1 MLAMPC
7 AKVMEIGGTLDVFYA
22 ANVLLA
28 ETGSSDPGY
37 TVEVVSPVAV
47 VRSWPGLCIKAERS
61 YRSVQGPIDT
71 LITTGTDTAAEAT
84 QDAELVS
91 WLARVAPHTR
101 RLVGLRT
108 GTFVLAAAGL
118 LDGRRA
124 TSHWLFRDELTRL
137 FPKIRLERD
146 PIYVRDGSIY
156 TGVGASAGLD
166 LALALVEQDV
176 GRRIALDVAQRQVFF
191 LKRPGGQAQ
200 FSVQLSAQL
209 AEREP
214 LRDLQMWVADHPSG
228 DLSVDALARRV
239 AMSPR
244 TFCRVFVREI
254 GMTPGRF
261 VERVHVEAARRL
273 LEESARST
281 PEIAVACRFGSAEAM
296 RFAFRR
302 ALGVSPKTY
311 RSRFYSTVSS
321 WRRRIRHGCSGR
333 TQRARRFYSRRRT
346 ISRVD
351 HRRTPRGDRARAT
364 PSQPSRQRPH
374 RCWCISHADST
385 LARWR

>member
-1 MLAMPC
+1 MTPRRIVMVAMPC
-7 AKVMEIGGTLDVFYA
+7 AEVMEIGGTLDVFYA
-22 ANVLLA
+22 ANVVLA
-28 ETGSSDPGY
+28 EAGSSDPGY
-37 TVEVVSPVAV
+37 AVEVVSPVAV

-61 YRSVQGPIDT
+61 YRSVRGPMDT
-71 LITTGTDTAAEAT
+71 LIITGTDTAAEAT

-91 WLARVAPHTR
+91 WLARVAPRTR
-101 RLVGLRT
+101 RLVGLCT

-118 LDGRRA
+118 LDSRRA
-124 TSHWLFRDELTRL
+124 TSHWLFCDELTRR
-137 FPKIRLERD
+137 FPKIHVERD

-176 GRRIALDVAQRQVFF
+176 GRRIALDVAKREVFF

-200 FSVQLSAQL
+200 FSVQLSAQI

-214 LRDLQMWVADHPSG
+214 LRDLQMWIADHPHA
-228 DLSVDALARRV
+228 DLSLDALARRA

-244 TFCRVFVREI
+244 NFCRVFVREV

-261 VERVHVEAARRL
+261 VERMRVEAARRL

-281 PEIAVACRFGSAEAM
+281 PEIAVACGFGSAETM
-296 RFAFRR
+296 RRAFRR

-321 WRRRIRHGCSGR
+321 
-333 TQRARRFYSRRRT
+333 
-346 ISRVD
+346 
-351 HRRTPRGDRARAT
+351 
-364 PSQPSRQRPH
+364 
-374 RCWCISHADST
+374 
-385 LARWR
+385 

>member
-1 MLAMPC
+1 MTPRRIVMVAMPC
-7 AKVMEIGGTLDVFYA
+7 AEVMEIGGTLDVFYA
-22 ANVLLA
+22 ANVVLA
-28 ETGSSDPGY
+28 EAGSSDQGY
-37 TVEVVSPVAV
+37 AVEVVSPVAV

-61 YRSVQGPIDT
+61 YRSVRGPIDT
-71 LITTGTDTAAEAT
+71 LIITGTDTAAEAT

-91 WLARVAPHTR
+91 WLARVAPRTR
-101 RLVGLRT
+101 RLVGLCT

-118 LDGRRA
+118 LDSRRA
-124 TSHWLFRDELTRL
+124 TSHWLFCDELTQR
-137 FPKIRLERD
+137 FPKIHVERD

-176 GRRIALDVAQRQVFF
+176 GRRIALDVAKREVFF

-200 FSVQLSAQL
+200 FSVQLSAQI

-214 LRDLQMWVADHPSG
+214 LRDLQMWIADHPHA
-228 DLSVDALARRV
+228 DLSVDALAHRA

-244 TFCRVFVREI
+244 NFCRVFVREV

-261 VERVHVEAARRL
+261 VERVRVEAARRL

-281 PEIAVACRFGSAEAM
+281 PEIAVACGFGSAETM
-296 RFAFRR
+296 RLAFRR

-311 RSRFYSTVSS
+311 RSRFYSTV
-321 WRRRIRHGCSGR
+321 
-333 TQRARRFYSRRRT
+333 
-346 ISRVD
+346 
-351 HRRTPRGDRARAT
+351 
-364 PSQPSRQRPH
+364 
-374 RCWCISHADST
+374 
-385 LARWR
+385 